1 MTNDQRELVE
11 RLRNRHLLGDCQEAA
26 TTIEQLAD
34 RCGRLEA
41 ALRDIS
47 KGAKRYWREG
57 EDAYQFAI
65 LADAALKE
73 GT

>member
-1 MTNDQRELVE
+1 MITLTDAEYDGLQARI
-11 RLRNRHLLGDCQEAA
+11 AA
-26 TTIEQLAD
+26 
-34 RCGRLEA
+34 LEA

>member
-1 MTNDQRELVE
+1 MTNEQRELVE
-11 RLRNRHLLGDCQEAA
+11 RLRNSSNSMRHDAA
-26 TTIEQLAD
+26 DLIEQFAE